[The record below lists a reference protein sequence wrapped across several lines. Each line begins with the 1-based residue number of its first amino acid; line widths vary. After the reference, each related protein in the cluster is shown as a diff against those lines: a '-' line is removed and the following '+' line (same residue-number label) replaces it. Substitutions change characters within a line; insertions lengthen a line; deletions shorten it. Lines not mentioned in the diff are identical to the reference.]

1 MKIDDTFSIAV
12 HGSSF
17 TLIEEVDG
25 FKLSEDRKER
35 IPAKTKTESFYG
47 SLYQAL
53 QGYMKKS
60 IAKAASV
67 KDARKIASRVMT
79 TLDDLEAEIKEKFCI
94 YVKKA

>member
-1 MKIDDTFSIAV
+1 MKIDDTFSITV

-25 FKLSEDRKER
+25 FKLSKDRKER
-35 IPAKTKTESFYG
+35 IPSKTTNESFYG

-60 IAKAASV
+60 IGKADSV
-67 KDARKIASRVMT
+67 KDVRKIAARVMK
-79 TLDDLEAEIKEKFCI
+79 TLDELEAEIKEKFCI
-94 YVKKA
+94 YVKEK